1 MLFIPSGDDTG
12 IEAVVGILSST
23 AGALLRLHEQRP
35 ITSAIW
41 LNSTRRVKLLMP
53 EPITRLLTLEQ
64 VDPELRQ
71 RADRRDGF
79 EQEYPFASH
88 WFDVGG
94 HVQHYIDEGQGP
106 VLLMVHGNPTW
117 SFAWRRL
124 VKDLSR
130 DYRVVAI
137 DHLGCGF
144 SEKPQDRHVYTL
156 EAHIQRLAAIIR
168 LLSLQHITLFAHD
181 WGGAIG
187 LGCAGRMADR
197 FQRFVLMN
205 TGAFRSQAIPFRIAL
220 CRIPLLGSIGDRG
233 LNLFARAALTMA
245 VEKPLSPAARAGF
258 IAPYDSWAHR
268 IAVHEFVQ
276 DIPLKPS
283 HRSYATLTEVEQ
295 SLEKFRD
302 HPMQLIWG
310 MKDWCFTPHNF
321 LSEFR
326 RRFPNARS
334 LELAQAGHYVF
345 EDAPDELLRQ
355 ARIFLDG

>member
-1 MLFIPSGDDTG
+1 MLFIPRGDNTGMKVPVGVISGMP
-12 IEAVVGILSST
+12 SS
-23 AGALLRLHEQRP
+23 
-35 ITSAIW
+35 
-41 LNSTRRVKLLMP
+41 
-53 EPITRLLTLEQ
+53 EPIARLLTPEQ

-71 RADRRDGF
+71 RAACREGF
-79 EQEYPFASH
+79 ENEYPFASH
-88 WFDVGG
+88 WFEVDG

-130 DYRVVAI
+130 DYRVVAL

-144 SEKPQDRHVYTL
+144 SEKPQVRHVYTL
-156 EAHIQRLAAIIR
+156 EAHIQRLASLVR
-168 LLSLQHITLFAHD
+168 LLGLQQITLFAHD

-187 LGCAGRMADR
+187 MGCAGRMPDR
-197 FQRFVLMN
+197 FQRFVLLN
-205 TGAFRSQAIPFRIAL
+205 SGACRSQAIPFRIAL
-220 CRIPLLGSIGDRG
+220 CRIPLLGTLGDRG

-276 DIPLKPS
+276 DIPLNPS
-283 HRSYATLTEVEQ
+283 HRSHATLTGVEQ
-295 SLEKFRD
+295 SLEQFRA

-326 RRFPNARS
+326 RRFPKAHS
-334 LELAQAGHYVF
+334 LELPQAGHYVF
-345 EDAPDELLRQ
+345 EDAPAELLRQ
-355 ARIFLDG
+355 TRIFLDG

>member
-1 MLFIPSGDDTG
+1 MLFIPRGDNTGMKVPVGVISGMP
-12 IEAVVGILSST
+12 SS
-23 AGALLRLHEQRP
+23 
-35 ITSAIW
+35 
-41 LNSTRRVKLLMP
+41 
-53 EPITRLLTLEQ
+53 EPIARLLTPEQ

-71 RADRRDGF
+71 RAACREGF
-79 EQEYPFASH
+79 ENEYPFASH
-88 WFDVGG
+88 WFEVDG

-124 VKDLSR
+124 VKDLRR
-130 DYRVVAI
+130 DYRVVAL

-144 SEKPQDRHVYTL
+144 SEKPQVRHVYTL
-156 EAHIQRLAAIIR
+156 EAHIQRLASLVR
-168 LLSLQHITLFAHD
+168 LLGLQQITLFAHD

-187 LGCAGRMADR
+187 MGCAGRMPDR

-220 CRIPLLGSIGDRG
+220 CRIPLLGTVGDRG

-245 VEKPLSPAARAGF
+245 VEKRLSPAARAGF

-276 DIPLKPS
+276 DIPLKPA
-283 HRSYATLTEVEQ
+283 HRSYATLTGVEQ
-295 SLEKFRD
+295 SLAQFRD

-321 LSEFR
+321 LNEFQ
-326 RRFPNARS
+326 RRFPHAHS
-334 LELAQAGHYVF
+334 LELPRAGHYVF
-345 EDAPDELLRQ
+345 EDAPAELLRQ
-355 ARIFLDG
+355 TRIFLDG